1 METIA
6 EVSLA
11 RFVVHLPQRL
21 THPPFSAEQN
31 IVTSKKDAV
40 LANNAGGEGIDKDAV
55 TEKDIL
61 STLGTFALPRRYD
74 QTWLSFYTFFY
85 PSVKANMANDLPLS
99 QKLSDKELRAQITTM
114 MLAGFETSRQF
125 PFLNPISWLRV

>member
-1 METIA
+1 MLLQPTKRKADTLNSSQTMETIA

-11 RFVVHLPQRL
+11 RLVVHLPQRL

-61 STLGTFALPRRYD
+61 SRLGTFALPRRYE
-74 QTWLSFYTFFY
+74 QTWLNFASFSNNQSKPTW
-85 PSVKANMANDLPLS
+85 ST
-99 QKLSDKELRAQITTM
+99 I
-114 MLAGFETSRQF
+114 
-125 PFLNPISWLRV
+125 FLCLKNCRTKSCARRLQP